1 MNPSERLRAAVAAV
15 RAWYAAHSVR
25 DQRILLAVAG
35 LVVVSAVYVGVVV
48 PVWDFRARVAGE
60 IEAGQQELERAARY
74 LAALEGLRAERAALQ
89 KRLQQARGRLL
100 PGSSGT
106 LGAAALQERANALA
120 AEKGVTIQSAQVMRE
135 ETLDPYRKVTVRLT
149 LSGEL
154 QPFAEMVS
162 ALEYGQQLA
171 VPFVEITRRGAVAGA
186 KGPRTLSATVEVSG
200 FVLAEE
206 KKPDEA
212 TVDGEAPADAAA
224 DGGEMASGEVPPANE
239 ASARPEAR

>member
-1 MNPSERLRAAVAAV
+1 MNLSERLRAALAAV

-35 LVVVSAVYVGVVV
+35 LAVVSAVYVGVVV

-74 LAALEGLRAERAALQ
+74 LAALEGLRAERAALE
-89 KRLQQARGRLL
+89 KRLQQARSRLL

-106 LGAAALQERANALA
+106 LGAAALQERANTLA

-186 KGPRTLSATVEVSG
+186 KGPRTLSATLEVSG

-206 KKPDEA
+206 KKLEEVA
-212 TVDGEAPADAAA
+212 AEGDGPADAAPEGREA
-224 DGGEMASGEVPPANE
+224 GSGEVPSEGN
-239 ASARPEAR
+239 ASGKPEAQ